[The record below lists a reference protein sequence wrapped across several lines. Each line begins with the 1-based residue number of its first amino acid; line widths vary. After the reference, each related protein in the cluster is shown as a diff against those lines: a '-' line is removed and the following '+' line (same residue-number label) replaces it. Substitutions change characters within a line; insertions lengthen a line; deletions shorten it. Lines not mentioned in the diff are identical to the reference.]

1 VAKNFIVEKLSSF
14 LFLKKFYSTSK
25 HLLCYRAKLSQEVD
39 RKLSKKKKAAFSAS
53 GLGGI
58 LKKKKE
64 K

>member
-1 VAKNFIVEKLSSF
+1 VKFPGSF
-14 LFLKKFYSTSK
+14 FKKKFYSTSK

-39 RKLSKKKKAAFSAS
+39 RKLSKNKKAAFSAS

>member
-1 VAKNFIVEKLSSF
+1 
-14 LFLKKFYSTSK
+14 
-25 HLLCYRAKLSQEVD
+25 LCHRAKLSQEVD
-39 RKLSKKKKAAFSAS
+39 RKLSKKKKAAFSTS